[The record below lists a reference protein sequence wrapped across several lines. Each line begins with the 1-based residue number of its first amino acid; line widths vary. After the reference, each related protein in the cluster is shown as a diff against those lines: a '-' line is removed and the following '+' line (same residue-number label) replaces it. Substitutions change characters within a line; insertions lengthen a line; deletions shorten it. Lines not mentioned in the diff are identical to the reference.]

1 MRGGNDKENTMNK
14 TIEKK
19 EIDLLDIGRIALKR
33 KWIIILLAA
42 VFATVVAVR
51 SFTKTPMF
59 RAKARIIIEE
69 PSSGIAS
76 IQDLLGPQNYYS
88 QNFVGTY
95 FNTQLKL
102 LTSRTLVERVVVVM
116 DLGSRPELQQ
126 PIVQKRGPIQMIKD
140 IVFLRW
146 IRSKQKK
153 PEPDNTFVDVPSPE
167 SELAYSVLEE
177 LKIVPVIETRL
188 VDISYTSPHAALASD
203 IVNTLTEEF
212 INYSIEMRYAP
223 TQQASEFLAEQIAQV
238 RKELNAKE
246 RELQKYGEEK
256 GLLVLNDEKDNT
268 IVQGF
273 SSLMKAFS
281 EAQLDRFKK
290 QAKYIELKDLS
301 AETIPMY
308 IEDSVLQSLRS
319 DYIRTRSEYNEKS
332 KQYLPGYPDMIALKG
347 KLDSLYDDLQNELRK
362 TIRVARSEYNEAM
375 NNERSLKE
383 ALESKKQEVYDSS
396 SDATL
401 YQSLNVEVTT
411 RRNLLT
417 TLVQKKSET
426 QVSARLKGLKT
437 SNIKIIDKALVP
449 KAPVPLNTSRNI
461 ILAIMLG
468 VFLGTGIAFFT
479 EYLDNTIRDP
489 EEIEKSM
496 NLPSLGVIPF
506 VSPNGSRKS
515 YRSGYSHFNG
525 DKGKK
530 TPVLPNETKEI
541 ELINHLFPNLSIAE
555 DYRTIRTSIQFSHA
569 GTPPKIITF
578 SSSFPQEGKSSV
590 VSNMAVSF
598 AQLNKKVLIVDG
610 DLRRPRQHKIFKARN
625 NKGLSNFLTGKIT
638 FEEAVQ
644 MTAIKN
650 LWIIPSGPN
659 PPNPAELMDSDRMK
673 ELLEIVRNKFDV
685 VLIDSPP
692 VLAVIDPIVLG
703 SFSDSLILV
712 VRFGKTTKKALAKAV
727 EEIRKASTRI
737 IGVIYNEVKA
747 KSNGT
752 QYYAP
757 SYQSFMDEY
766 YEVKDIGKEAKGG

>member
-1 MRGGNDKENTMNK
+1 MNK

-42 VFATVVAVR
+42 VFATVVAVK

-59 RAKARIIIEE
+59 RARARIIIEE
-69 PSSGIAS
+69 PSSGIGN
-76 IQDLLGPQNYYS
+76 IQDLLSPQNYYS

-95 FNTQLKL
+95 FNTQLEL
-102 LTSRTLVERVVVVM
+102 LTSRTLAERVAVVM

-126 PIVQKRGPIQMIKD
+126 PTVQKRGPVQMIKD
-140 IVFLRW
+140 IVSLRW

-153 PEPDNTFVDVPSPE
+153 PEPDNTFVDVPSSE
-167 SELAYSVLEE
+167 SELAYLVLGG

-188 VDISYTSPHAALASD
+188 VDISYKSPHAALASD
-203 IVNTLTEEF
+203 IVNALTKEF

-223 TQQASEFLAEQIAQV
+223 TQQASEFLAEQIAHV

-256 GLLVLNDEKDNT
+256 GLLVLNGEQDNT

-273 SSLMKAFS
+273 ESLAKASS

-319 DYIRTRSEYNEKS
+319 DYIKTRSEYNQKIEIFR
-332 KQYLPGYPDMIALKG
+332 PGYPEMIQLKG
-347 KLDSLYDDLQNELRK
+347 KMDSLYDDLQNELRK
-362 TIRVARSEYNEAM
+362 AIRVARSEYNEAV
-375 NNERSLKE
+375 NNERSLEE
-383 ALESKKQEVYDSS
+383 ALESKKQEVYNSN
-396 SDATL
+396 SDTIL

-411 RRNLLT
+411 TRNLLT
-417 TLVQKKSET
+417 SLIQKKSET

-449 KAPVPLNTSRNI
+449 KFPVPLNTSRNI

-489 EEIEKSM
+489 EEIEKTM

-515 YRSGYSHFNG
+515 YRSGYSHSYG

-530 TPVLPNETKEI
+530 TPVLPNETKEV

-569 GTPPKIITF
+569 GTPPKVITF
-578 SSSFPQEGKSSV
+578 SSAFPQEGKSAA
-590 VSNMAVSF
+590 VSNLAVSF

-625 NKGLSNFLTGKIT
+625 NKGLSNFLAGKIT

-644 MTAIKN
+644 ITAIKN

-673 ELLEIVRNKFDV
+673 ELLQIVRDKFDV

-712 VRFGKTTKKALAKAV
+712 VRSGKTTKKALAKAV
-727 EEIRKASTRI
+727 EEVRKASTQI
-737 IGVIYNEVKA
+737 IGIIYNEVKA

-752 QYYAP
+752 QYYSP

-766 YEVKDIGKEAKGG
+766 YEVKDTGKEAKEG

>member
-1 MRGGNDKENTMNK
+1 MNK

-51 SFTKTPMF
+51 SFTKTPLF
-59 RAKARIIIEE
+59 RATARIIIEE
-69 PSSGIAS
+69 PSSSIAS

-88 QNFVGTY
+88 QKSIGTY

-102 LTSRTLVERVVVVM
+102 LTSRTLVERVVVDM

-126 PIVQKRGPIQMIKD
+126 SIVQKRGPVQMIKEL
-140 IVFLRW
+140 VSLRW
-146 IRSKQKK
+146 IRPKQKK
-153 PEPDNTFVDVPSPE
+153 PELDNTFIDVPNTE
-167 SELAYSVLEE
+167 SKLAYLVLEE

-203 IVNTLTEEF
+203 IVNALTEEF
-212 INYSIEMRYAP
+212 INYSVEMRYAP
-223 TQQASEFLAEQIAQV
+223 TQQASEFLAEQIAKV

-256 GLLVLNDEKDNT
+256 GLLVLNSEQENT

-273 SSLMKAFS
+273 STLMKAFS
-281 EAQLDRFKK
+281 EAQLERFKK
-290 QAKYIELKDLS
+290 QAKYLELKDLS

-319 DYIRTRSEYNEKS
+319 NYIQTRSEYNEKI
-332 KQYLPGYPDMIALKG
+332 KIFRPEYPEMIQIKG
-347 KLDSLYDDLQNELRK
+347 KMDSLYDDLQNELRK
-362 TIRVARSEYNEAM
+362 AIRVSRSEYNEAV
-375 NNERSLKE
+375 NNEGSLEE
-383 ALESKKQEVYDSS
+383 ALESKKQEVYASNS
-396 SDATL
+396 NAIL
-401 YQSLNVEVTT
+401 YQSLSVEVITT
-411 RRNLLT
+411 RNLLT
-417 TLVQKKSET
+417 TLVKKKSET

-449 KAPVPLNTSRNI
+449 ELPVPLNTGRNI

-468 VFLGTGIAFFT
+468 IFLGTGIAFFT

-489 EEIEKSM
+489 EEIEKAM

-515 YRSGYSHFNG
+515 FRSGYNQSYG

-530 TPVLPNETKEI
+530 TPVLPHETKEI

-569 GTPPKIITF
+569 GTPPKVITF
-578 SSSFPQEGKSSV
+578 TSSFPQEGKSST
-590 VSNMAVSF
+590 VSNLAVSF
-598 AQLNKKVLIVDG
+598 SQLNKKVLIIDG

-625 NKGLSNFLTGKIT
+625 NNGLSNFLAGKIT

-673 ELLEIVRNKFDV
+673 ELLQIVRDKFDV

-703 SFSDSLILV
+703 SFSDSLILI
-712 VRFGKTTKKALAKAV
+712 VRSGKTTKKALAKAV
-727 EEIRKASTRI
+727 EEIRKASTQI
-737 IGVIYNEVKA
+737 IGIIYNEVKA

-766 YEVKDIGKEAKGG
+766 YEVKDIGEEGKGG